1 MGSHDQRRVGP
12 QRATDASVVVAVA
25 LPLRQL
31 LLLLATSV
39 SGGSDLEMRG
49 DRATTS
55 TAVPRPQ
62 QCTARVWTA
71 VAESMPSG
79 HNKPKACPGCAG
91 QNVSCSDCGN
101 IVPLYHLA
109 LSRGSEAVAAALS
122 FQRGLPPTSPAAIM
136 PMYSPEGTG
145 RAANRPGWSNDP
157 GGDFDGLISEFGVTG
172 PAGHN
177 IMPAVDV
184 LYCGNFSG
192 IWIDGQ
198 VAAVAKLWG
207 NFLRELKVAEGRL
220 DEVVLDTERSLSLE
234 FIRARPNS
242 TDAGPDC
249 GRLRLRSIQADP
261 RFATVRK
268 QLAQQG
274 FQWLS
279 PATDPDS
286 LWRAVGPS
294 SAAAY
299 SNSTQRANGDI
310 WDQLMRQRAAAAF
323 NTAIAKP
330 AWSEFG
336 QNITIS
342 DYSYQLCKEGEGHP
356 NAYGN
361 RGCGMPGTI
370 AGVDGVQ
377 GALVGSTA
385 APVCYQTF
393 HLYAA
398 HYFLGGPR
406 PGLPRGLNTS
416 YGVRTYPRTPF
427 NVFRFDSFAARQS
440 AAVRA
445 TPFKTWVGY
454 SRMGAGPYWPASYG
468 VTNGSGY
475 YAETWF
481 HHALA
486 GAAGFLYY
494 NPLSYQLDGTDNQL
508 FSDVLKELDAL
519 VGCEERHWIRDSPV
533 SCHELRAAFCH
544 SQYI

>member
-1 MGSHDQRRVGP
+1 MCIARV
-12 QRATDASVVVAVA
+12 
-25 LPLRQL
+25 L
-31 LLLLATSV
+31 LMLVTSTC
-39 SGGSDLEMRG
+39 SGGGVEKVAD
-49 DRATTS
+49 A
-55 TAVPRPQ
+55 ARPQ

-71 VAESMPSG
+71 VAESVPSG
-79 HNKPKACPGCAG
+79 ANKPKTCPGCAG

-109 LSRGSEAVAAALS
+109 LSAGSKGVASALR
-122 FQRGLPPTSPAAIM
+122 FQRELLPASPAAIM

-145 RAANRPGWSNDP
+145 RAANRPGWSSDP
-157 GGDFDGLISEFGVTG
+157 GGDFDGLISAFGVTG

-177 IMPAVDV
+177 ILPPPDV
-184 LYCGNFSG
+184 LRCGNFSG
-192 IWIDGQ
+192 VWIDGQ
-198 VAAVAKLWG
+198 VAAITKLWG
-207 NFLRELKVAEGRL
+207 NFLRELKVAGGRL

-234 FIRARPNS
+234 FVWARPNS
-242 TDAGPDC
+242 SGTGPDC
-249 GRLRLRSIQADP
+249 GRLRLRAIQADP
-261 RFATVRK
+261 RFAIVRK
-268 QLAQQG
+268 QLTQQG
-274 FQWLS
+274 FHWLG
-279 PATDPDS
+279 PDTGPDS
-286 LWRAVGPS
+286 LWQSVGAS

-299 SNSTQRANGDI
+299 LNSTQRANGDI
-310 WDQLMRQRAAAAF
+310 WDQLMRQRTAAAF
-323 NTAIAKP
+323 NTAIAVP

-336 QNITIS
+336 KSVTIS
-342 DYSYQLCKEGEGHP
+342 DYGYQLCKQGEGYP
-356 NAYGN
+356 NGYGN

-370 AGVDGVQ
+370 AGAGGADGVQ

-406 PGLPRGLNTS
+406 PGLPQALNTS
-416 YGVRTYPRTPF
+416 YGVQVYPRTPF

-440 AAVRA
+440 AAVQE

-508 FSDVLKELDAL
+508 FSAVLKELDVL
-519 VGCEERHWIRDSPV
+519 VGCQERRWIRDSPV
-533 SCHELRAAFCH
+533 SLHDLHMTSAFCN
-544 SQYI
+544 S